1 MTKVRVKSIIFFSAN
16 PVGDACIDDYDGDK
30 VPDVDDECPHV
41 KHISKTNFRDYFTID
56 LFPGHPEPSPEWRV
70 AKMVTIFKLMS
81 VLLLRFRQRQACII
95 RSYLIL
101 CTFSALFRN
110 FFFFL
115 HSYFPPMLF
124 WTHFLCNLLKDVLC
138 LCRFYSVKASLSGH
152 LRDAKMVSVTRAGR
166 LREISAKIQ
175 SLYGSREKRGFVKMS
190 VSRAGRLWESVLLTF
205 CPGSR
210 TCQELTVS
218 YAELAYW
225 SSH

>member
-1 MTKVRVKSIIFFSAN
+1 MTQVRVKSIFFSAY

-41 KHISKTNFRDYFTID
+41 KHVSKTNFRDYFTID

-110 FFFFL
+110 FFFCTRIF
-115 HSYFPPMLF
+115 H
-124 WTHFLCNLLKDVLC
+124 LCC
-138 LCRFYSVKASLSGH
+138 SER
-152 LRDAKMVSVTRAGR
+152 
-166 LREISAKIQ
+166 ISSAI
-175 SLYGSREKRGFVKMS
+175 Y
-190 VSRAGRLWESVLLTF
+190 
-205 CPGSR
+205 
-210 TCQELTVS
+210 
-218 YAELAYW
+218 
-225 SSH
+225 

>member
-1 MTKVRVKSIIFFSAN
+1 MGRRFSRFYEFLLFCLLFFFFLLMCGSIIKKSTNDLSQSKITNFFSAN

-110 FFFFL
+110 FFFFFAL
-115 HSYFPPMLF
+115 VFSTYVVLNAFLLLFTERRFMPVPILFSESFPKR
-124 WTHFLCNLLKDVLC
+124 T
-138 LCRFYSVKASLSGH
+138 SSG
-152 LRDAKMVSVTRAGR
+152 
-166 LREISAKIQ
+166 REN
-175 SLYGSREKRGFVKMS
+175 GVRN
-190 VSRAGRLWESVLLTF
+190 
-205 CPGSR
+205 
-210 TCQELTVS
+210 
-218 YAELAYW
+218 
-225 SSH
+225 